1 MRFELTTLTLAIG
14 SGRFRHSKPFYAIPR
29 KIATYQ
35 TLVLIGPPKRLPW
48 ITPVYAPDCLPPAY
62 PPMLQLHG

>member
-14 SGRFRHSKPFYAIPR
+14 SGRFRHRKPFYEMPR
-29 KIATYQ
+29 KSDTYQ
-35 TLVLIGPPKRLPW
+35 ILMLIGPLKRLPW
-48 ITPVYAPDCLPPAY
+48 TTPEYAADCLPPAY